1 MINSKTQ
8 EQVVENDAGKG
19 ASSGRQV
26 LLPAASPICTLDAAT
41 SHIKVYSFY
50 EIDPTKL
57 PMNAPDQLKSIR
69 IVMVSEK
76 SRTGVAVR
84 FPSVNSLRLHLCDGE
99 CGKEQGAKRVPSLD
113 EKYLLEPEVA
123 GEVLYRRVSGDEIGE
138 NKKLWSFWVVGFSG
152 SFDVEIHQNK
162 KGVGWSELLD
172 SRGMLKWG
180 KKKKV
185 HYLKNEEALI
195 SYDGV
200 KGGGGGEEEEEAL
213 KSGQLLVVEGET
225 SELKR
230 KLHEVNVL
238 SNNIKKKK
246 KTVVNKNS
254 NSRWPKERYAL
265 AETNMWKI
273 MKMKNAVFHKPMLR
287 PELRAEARKLI
298 GDTGLLDHLLK
309 HMAGKVAPGG
319 QDRFRRR
326 HNADGAME
334 YWLES
339 ADLVNVRKQAGVQD
353 PYWTPPPGWKPG
365 DNPAQDPVCAAEFKQ
380 LKEDL
385 AKIRMEMQDLFSKK
399 QEDNLAIVATPSLN
413 YGHDSFLLRLKL
425 ICADLLNKKAKLDEN
440 MMEIS
445 QSLCTIEEEMEK
457 AKLAVGELNKPAE
470 SSLTSDDGQ
479 GGKDKTITGTPDT
492 TKVKPEEKVAKI
504 ERLKSGFT
512 MCKPQGSFLWPNM
525 AMYPQPNK
533 VVAQLEDLFL
543 IPTPQSVSS
552 STASS
557 SAHHLLPPLSNSNP
571 LPNCPVKPKAER
583 RPVTVALTAAVTKP
597 THPLPPGTMSQFET
611 ITSTG
616 VITTDTSTK
625 PSMID
630 LNEMPCPHTY
640 QRRNQNETV
649 TTNVIPCFGAPVK
662 DSEISQSEQDERK
675 EVLREC
681 DQKQKG
687 SSSSTSLSSSSSSTC
702 LSRVS

>member
-1 MINSKTQ
+1 MINSKAQ

-113 EKYLLEPEVA
+113 EK
-123 GEVLYRRVSGDEIGE
+123 RVSGDEIGE
-138 NKKLWSFWVVGFSG
+138 NKNLWSFWVVGFSG

-200 KGGGGGEEEEEAL
+200 KGGGGGEEEEEEEAL
-213 KSGQLLVVEGET
+213 KSGQFLVVEGET

-298 GDTGLLDHLLK
+298 GDTGLES
-309 HMAGKVAPGG
+309 GTCG

-385 AKIRMEMQDLFSKK
+385 AKIRMEMQELFSKK

-413 YGHDSFLLRLKL
+413 YGHDISYSVVNCLVFCWQL

-445 QSLCTIEEEMEK
+445 QSLCTIE
-457 AKLAVGELNKPAE
+457 
-470 SSLTSDDGQ
+470 
-479 GGKDKTITGTPDT
+479 
-492 TKVKPEEKVAKI
+492 
-504 ERLKSGFT
+504 
-512 MCKPQGSFLWPNM
+512 
-525 AMYPQPNK
+525 
-533 VVAQLEDLFL
+533 
-543 IPTPQSVSS
+543 
-552 STASS
+552 
-557 SAHHLLPPLSNSNP
+557 
-571 LPNCPVKPKAER
+571 
-583 RPVTVALTAAVTKP
+583 
-597 THPLPPGTMSQFET
+597 
-611 ITSTG
+611 
-616 VITTDTSTK
+616 
-625 PSMID
+625 
-630 LNEMPCPHTY
+630 
-640 QRRNQNETV
+640 
-649 TTNVIPCFGAPVK
+649 
-662 DSEISQSEQDERK
+662 
-675 EVLREC
+675 
-681 DQKQKG
+681 
-687 SSSSTSLSSSSSSTC
+687 
-702 LSRVS
+702 

>member
-1 MINSKTQ
+1 MKSETSWLNKISTLPLMTAAHIYAACTQ
-8 EQVVENDAGKG
+8 QYRCLIVKARRDNVPKRRLTGNDKLESARTSSRKRRRKRGKFG
-19 ASSGRQV
+19 QTSTAPSGFTN
-26 LLPAASPICTLDAAT
+26 LHAWYDAAT

-138 NKKLWSFWVVGFSG
+138 NKNLWSFWVVGFSG

-200 KGGGGGEEEEEAL
+200 KGGGGEEEEEEEAL

-309 HMAGKVAPGG
+309 HMAGKVAPVG

-413 YGHDSFLLRLKL
+413 YGHDRYDFPFLVPSHIK
-425 ICADLLNKKAKLDEN
+425 
-440 MMEIS
+440 
-445 QSLCTIEEEMEK
+445 
-457 AKLAVGELNKPAE
+457 
-470 SSLTSDDGQ
+470 
-479 GGKDKTITGTPDT
+479 GGIT
-492 TKVKPEEKVAKI
+492 
-504 ERLKSGFT
+504 L
-512 MCKPQGSFLWPNM
+512 
-525 AMYPQPNK
+525 
-533 VVAQLEDLFL
+533 
-543 IPTPQSVSS
+543 
-552 STASS
+552 
-557 SAHHLLPPLSNSNP
+557 
-571 LPNCPVKPKAER
+571 
-583 RPVTVALTAAVTKP
+583 
-597 THPLPPGTMSQFET
+597 
-611 ITSTG
+611 
-616 VITTDTSTK
+616 
-625 PSMID
+625 
-630 LNEMPCPHTY
+630 
-640 QRRNQNETV
+640 
-649 TTNVIPCFGAPVK
+649 
-662 DSEISQSEQDERK
+662 
-675 EVLREC
+675 
-681 DQKQKG
+681 
-687 SSSSTSLSSSSSSTC
+687 
-702 LSRVS
+702 